1 MGIKI
6 GVCENGEEMYPIVKR
21 IIDVLISVLGLVL
34 LSPVFFIV
42 AMAIKMDSM
51 GPVIFKQKRLGRN
64 GKIFEIYKF
73 RSMCEGAE
81 KGGVYEKKGDSRVT
95 KIGKIIRKTSIDE
108 IPQFINILKGEMS
121 LIGPRPPL
129 TYHPWTFEDYTD
141 KQKKMFNV
149 RPGVTGWAQVNGRKE
164 VEWNR
169 RIELNIEYVEKMSLA
184 FDVSIFIKTISKV
197 LGMKDNLNIYETVE
211 EKINRK

>member
-1 MGIKI
+1 M
-6 GVCENGEEMYPIVKR
+6 CENGEDGEDMYPVVKR
-21 IIDVLISVLGLVL
+21 IVDVLISVLGLML
-34 LSPVFFIV
+34 LSPVFFVV
-42 AMAIKMDSM
+42 AMAIKMESK
-51 GPVIFKQKRLGRN
+51 GPVIFKQKRLGKN
-64 GKIFEIYKF
+64 GKVFEIYKF

-95 KIGKIIRKTSIDE
+95 KVGKIIRKTSIDE

-129 TYHPWTFEDYTD
+129 TYHPWPVEDYTN
-141 KQKKMFNV
+141 KQKRMFEV

-184 FDVSIFIKTISKV
+184 FDVLIFIKTVSKV
-197 LGMKDNLNIYETVE
+197 LGMKDNLNIDETV
-211 EKINRK
+211 KTD

>member
-1 MGIKI
+1 MYK
-6 GVCENGEEMYPIVKR
+6 NGEDMYPVVKR
-21 IIDVLISVLGLVL
+21 IVDVLISVLGLIL
-34 LSPVFFIV
+34 LSPVFFVV
-42 AMAIKMDSM
+42 AMAIKVESK

-64 GKIFEIYKF
+64 GKAFEIYKF

-81 KGGVYEKKGDSRVT
+81 KGGVYEKKGDVRVT
-95 KIGKIIRKTSIDE
+95 KVGKIIRKTSIDE

-129 TYHPWTFEDYTD
+129 TYHPWPFEDYTD
-141 KQKKMFNV
+141 KQKEMFDV

-169 RIELNIEYVEKMSLA
+169 RIEFNIEYVEKMSLA
-184 FDVSIFIKTISKV
+184 FDVLILIKTVYKV
-197 LGMKDNLNIYETVE
+197 LGMKDNLNIDETV
-211 EKINRK
+211 KTD